1 MSSMQH
7 FKDQIHK
14 TASSPAIR
22 FGRQSSGW
30 HSKWATYDKIIM
42 TISKANTDPNAY
54 PNPNSKYCRPVDV
67 SPRWP
72 DNIQAAHNIER

>member
-1 MSSMQH
+1 
-7 FKDQIHK
+7 
-14 TASSPAIR
+14 
-22 FGRQSSGW
+22 
-30 HSKWATYDKIIM
+30 M

-72 DNIQAAHNIER
+72 DNIQAAHNIQR